1 MPKPFPYN
9 VPTPESVK
17 YKRPSAL
24 PLAFNPQLD
33 YARQPRPA
41 PARPIPYYARPEGAM
56 PPPALYPDIKAWVN
70 SQPQPMSPAD
80 FFRLD
85 RSITFTPPGVTSS
98 TSPRQSGSGGGGGG
112 GSSSGGGGAAP
123 APVSPLG
130 INAGDGTSF
139 WNESPE
145 VIAMFQSVWGAD
157 AEARWLAERNQYL
170 SGQGGG
176 ESTPAFRDAYT
187 VEGAPSWWKGRVMA
201 EHNPEHIYANL
212 MNSLIPFMSP
222 EDQRSAASNLSRLL
236 PDAFG
241 DYDLEKLPAFTP
253 PVLDTTLRNQMLS
266 AGRAQ
271 AALDTLSKVAQA
283 TGKSEAEL
291 GPGYSFLRDVAA
303 TVKQFGGSG
312 SEPMLK
318 QQQLQLQ
325 AALDPLFAEA
335 KNENVAAFGPLA
347 RMLAQPFYSSGQL
360 FTGGRSKSGQP
371 FFGLPNPQFS

>member
-1 MPKPFPYN
+1 MPTYRPPL
-9 VPTPESVK
+9 PGMRK
-17 YKRPSAL
+17 YKRPSEK
-24 PLAFNPQLD
+24 PLAFNPQLA
-33 YARQPRPA
+33 YAAQPRPA
-41 PARPIPYYARPEGAM
+41 PARHIPYYARPEGAM
-56 PPPALYPDIKAWVN
+56 PPPELYPDIMAWVN
-70 SQPQPMSPAD
+70 SQPRPMSPAE
-80 FFRLD
+80 FFNLD
-85 RSITFTPPGVTSS
+85 RSITFTPPGV
-98 TSPRQSGSGGGGGG
+98 SPVVRSGGGSGGG
-112 GSSSGGGGAAP
+112 SSGGGSAAP
-123 APVSPLG
+123 APVAPLG

-145 VIAMFQSVWGAD
+145 VIAMFQSVWGAE
-157 AEARWLAERNQYL
+157 AEAHWLAERNQYL
-170 SGQGGG
+170 AGQGGG
-176 ESTPAFRDAYT
+176 GPSAPAFRDAYT
-187 VEGAPSWWKGRVMA
+187 VEGAPSWWKGRVMG
-201 EHNPEHIYANL
+201 EHNPENIYANL

-236 PDAFG
+236 PEAFG
-241 DYDLEKLPAFTP
+241 DYDLEKLPGFTP
-253 PVLDTTLRNQMLS
+253 PVLDTTLRNQMMS

-271 AALDTLSKVAQA
+271 ATLDTLSKVAQA

-303 TVKQFGGSG
+303 TIKQFGGTG

-318 QQQLQLQ
+318 QNQLQLQ